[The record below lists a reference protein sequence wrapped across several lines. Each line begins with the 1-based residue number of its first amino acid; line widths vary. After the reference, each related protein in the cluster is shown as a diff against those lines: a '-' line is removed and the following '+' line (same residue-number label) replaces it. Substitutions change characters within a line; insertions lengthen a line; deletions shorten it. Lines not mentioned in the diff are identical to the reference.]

1 MISFKIIILIH
12 KTGSLCILKQGFDL
26 LIWVG
31 KRKKISNSRKNFF
44 GNLKKFIKLFLLCF
58 KIGLFKKRKK
68 IENGF
73 DRN

>member
-1 MISFKIIILIH
+1 MISFKIIILTH
-12 KTGSLCILKQGFDL
+12 KTRYLCILKQGFGL
-26 LIWVG
+26 LIWVR

-58 KIGLFKKRKK
+58 KIGLFEKRKK
-68 IENGF
+68 IKNGF